1 MSENTRI
8 AKNTLF
14 LYFRSFLIMA
24 VKLYASRV
32 ILQALGVS
40 DYGLYGAVGSIVA
53 MFSILNGTLA
63 AGTSRFLTFEL
74 GKGDSK
80 QLKRTFS
87 AAFAMHVI
95 LALALL
101 VLMETVGLWFINN
114 KMDIPE
120 GRETAANVVYQLSIL
135 TCMFTL
141 TQVPYSASIIAH
153 EKMNIYAYV
162 GIAEALFNLLLVLVL
177 LHYPF
182 TDNLIAYAA
191 ILAVWSILLQFY
203 YRYYCYR
210 RFPESHLSLVRD
222 KGVYKNMLSYSLW
235 DFIGNFCANGNSQ
248 GLNILINIFF
258 GVKVNAARNV
268 AYQAET
274 AIIQFAGNFMMSVQP
289 QIVKSYARGDFS
301 RFFELIFESS
311 RFSYFLLYVV
321 SLPIILEADYI
332 LSLWLVEVPP
342 YTAMFLQ
349 CAAVYQLFRI
359 PMRSVV
365 QGTHATG
372 NIKYLN
378 LTSGLYSAG
387 TYLLLIFIAYKL
399 GAPVWACF
407 VVQFF
412 NGIFITYFELNSLY
426 HEIKF
431 SRRSFIFGVFVRN
444 LAVSLLAAL
453 PALIVMHLIEPSL
466 LRLVITVLCSV
477 IFTAIFGFYLGFEK
491 STRERV
497 WSLVKSKIK
506 R

>member
-24 VKLYASRV
+24 VNLYASRV

-53 MFSILNGTLA
+53 MFSIINGTLA

-74 GKGDSK
+74 GKGDAE
-80 QLKRTFS
+80 QLKKTFS
-87 AAFAMHVI
+87 AAFAMHVM
-95 LALALL
+95 LALFLF
-101 VLMETVGLWFINN
+101 VLMETIGLWFVNH
-114 KMDIPE
+114 KMNIPE
-120 GRETAANVVYQLSIL
+120 GREFAANVVYQLSIV

-141 TQVPYSASIIAH
+141 TQVPYNASIIAH
-153 EKMNIYAYV
+153 EKMNVYAYV
-162 GIAEALFNLLLVLVL
+162 GIAEAAFKLILVLVL

-191 ILAVWSILLQFY
+191 ILAVWSILLRFY
-203 YRYYCYR
+203 YRYYCYK
-210 RFPESHLSLVRD
+210 RFPESHLSLV
-222 KGVYKNMLSYSLW
+222 KEKTIYKKMLSFSLW
-235 DFIGNFCANGNSQ
+235 DFIGSFCANGNTQ
-248 GLNILINIFF
+248 GLNVLINMFF
-258 GVKVNAARNV
+258 GVKMNAARNV
-268 AYQAET
+268 AYQVET
-274 AIIQFAGNFMMSVQP
+274 AITQFSGNFMMSVQP
-289 QIVKSYARGDFS
+289 QIVKSYAKNDTK

-311 RFSYFLLYVV
+311 CLSYFLLFIV

-332 LSLWLVEVPP
+332 LSIWLVEVPP
-342 YTAMFLQ
+342 YTTMFLQ
-349 CAAVYQLFRI
+349 CAAAYQLFRI

-387 TYLLLIFIAYKL
+387 TFLLLIFIVYKL

-431 SRRSFIFGVFVRN
+431 SRKGFIFSVFLRN
-444 LAVSLLAAL
+444 WAVSLLAAIPAIAVIILL
-453 PALIVMHLIEPSL
+453 PPSFVRLIL
-466 LRLVITVLCSV
+466 TTFCSIV
-477 IFTAIFGFYLGFEK
+477 FTAICVFYLGFSK
-491 STRERV
+491 STRERFV
-497 WSLVKSKIK
+497 SMIKSRIK